1 MIERR
6 RYGFG
11 RKQTIRKCLS
21 PLMGK
26 SFTTTVINDNRLV
39 NDFARNLQFTMVG
52 CTLEYKLH
60 VEYVSDKGTIV
71 KSGCGRQ

>member
-1 MIERR
+1 
-6 RYGFG
+6 
-11 RKQTIRKCLS
+11 
-21 PLMGK
+21 MGK

-71 KSGCGRQ
+71 KSGCGKQ

>member
-11 RKQTIRKCLS
+11 RKQAIRKCLS

-71 KSGCGRQ
+71 KSGCGKQ